1 METTTA
7 IPKTCLQL
15 PVLAVTAAPAKA
27 PANEVLT
34 YNKYKTGPV
43 KPSYSFRLSVVS
55 NRYKILEK
63 LRSSSISDM
72 R

>member
-7 IPKTCLQL
+7 IPKTCLQF

-34 YNKYKTGPV
+34 YSKYKTGPV
-43 KPSYSFRLSVVS
+43 KSTYSF
-55 NRYKILEK
+55 
-63 LRSSSISDM
+63 SSK
-72 R
+72 